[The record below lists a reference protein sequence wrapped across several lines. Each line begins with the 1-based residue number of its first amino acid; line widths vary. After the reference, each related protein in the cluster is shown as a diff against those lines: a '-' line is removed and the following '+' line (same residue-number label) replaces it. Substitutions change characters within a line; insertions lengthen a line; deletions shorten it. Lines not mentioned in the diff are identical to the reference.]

1 MDGNRIAEVDVA
13 KAPKP
18 RRTREHV
25 IASQSFN
32 YLEKFIIDQGH
43 TAERQ
48 SHDYGY
54 DLIINTYDAEGSP
67 ENGEIRVQ
75 LKASDRLQEMKHGDI
90 ISLRLD
96 IKHYELWINEYE
108 PVFLVLY
115 DGQARRAYWLHVQ
128 AYFAANPSRRPK
140 RGARTLTVHIPLAN
154 EFTEHTVEYMRARKA
169 AFWAQWRKVDDHG

>member
-1 MDGNRIAEVDVA
+1 MA